1 MVHGILPYFNSA
13 GWAGY
18 GNLNNNNNSNNSRP
32 EFFYHQTIKNVKVLQ
47 KKQEINITNSLKIR
61 KKQPDGTK
69 FLYFNPSCQI
79 EVVKLTFCIYKHQ
92 AISQV

>member
-18 GNLNNNNNSNNSRP
+18 GNLNNNNNSSPRP

-47 KKQEINITNSLKIR
+47 KNP
-61 KKQPDGTK
+61 KK
-69 FLYFNPSCQI
+69 
-79 EVVKLTFCIYKHQ
+79 
-92 AISQV
+92 